1 MSYIQTHEDGSYSA
15 NIPEGIPIYWDSQ
28 NFCTV
33 EALVFDGKAEQFRVY
48 PLTTVS
54 APSHDAMTQG
64 VRALDP
70 AVVDGAWTQ
79 QWEVVDLSPE
89 QIAANQAAAA
99 TAMIQACDKAL
110 TDHLDAT
117 AKNRRYDNRITCAVR
132 AGYPGPF
139 QSEGVAFALWMDT
152 CNALAYQFLA
162 EIQAGTRPLPTDPQ
176 QLIAELPAMEWPQ

>member
-1 MSYIQTHEDGSYSA
+1 MPYIQLHEDGSYSA
-15 NIPEGIPIYWDSQ
+15 NIPEGTPIYWDSQ

-48 PLTTVS
+48 PLTPVI
-54 APSHDAMTQG
+54 APSYDVMTQE
-64 VRALDP
+64 VRTLDP
-70 AVVDGAWTQ
+70 AVVDGEWTQ
-79 QWEVVDLSPE
+79 QWEVVDLPPE

-99 TAMIQACDKAL
+99 AAMIAACDKAL

-117 AKNRRYDNRITCAVR
+117 AKTRRYDNRITCAVR

-139 QSEGVAFALWMDT
+139 QAEGQAFALWMDE

-162 EIQAGTRPLPTDPQ
+162 EIHAGTRPMPSDPLE
-176 QLIAELPAMEWPQ
+176 LIAELPEIVWP